1 MPVGRSGFEAVVREL
16 RGSAV
21 MEEWQRFSELL
32 QPIAAAAN
40 ALPLL
45 ALRPGLDAMAQLLE
59 RGPQLFRHLPAMRHL
74 SGAFGPLVDRHLQD
88 PFLRHWVDLLCFL
101 ISGMPMGDTNAA
113 AMATLFGDWFDPEA
127 SLDYPVGGSAAVV
140 DALVQG
146 LKRHGG
152 TLRTQARVEQI
163 LLEDGRAIGVRLED
177 GESIHADQLVSN
189 ADIWNTLDL
198 LPDGVASAWR
208 HDRAGTPACHGFRH
222 LHLGCDASGRD
233 ELPIHTVW
241 VDDWQRGIAAE
252 RNAVVLSVPSVLDPG
267 MAPQGRHV
275 LHGYTPASEPWD
287 LWRGVERGSAAYNAL
302 KQERC
307 GVFWSVLERKIPDI
321 RDRCELVMEG
331 TPLTHRH
338 YLNVHQGS
346 YGPALSATGGLFPG
360 VTTPIDAL
368 WLCGASTFPGIGIPP
383 VAASGAL
390 AAHGIVGRQ
399 AQRSLL
405 KELGL

>member
-1 MPVGRSGFEAVVREL
+1 
-16 RGSAV
+16 
-21 MEEWQRFSELL
+21 
-32 QPIAAAAN
+32 
-40 ALPLL
+40 
-45 ALRPGLDAMAQLLE
+45 MAQLLE
-59 RGPQLFRHLPAMRHL
+59 RGPQLLRHLPAMRHL

-146 LKRHGG
+146 LQRHGG
-152 TLRTQARVEQI
+152 SLRTQARVEQI
-163 LLEDGRAIGVRLED
+163 LVEDGRACGVRLAD
-177 GESIHADQLVSN
+177 GDCIRADQVVSN
-189 ADIWNTLDL
+189 ADIWSTLAL
-198 LPDGVASAWR
+198 LPDGVASSWSS
-208 HDRAGTPACHGFRH
+208 DRAATPACRGFLH
-222 LHLGCDASGRD
+222 LHLGFDASGLD
-233 ELPIHTVW
+233 DLPIHTVW
-241 VDDWQRGIAAE
+241 VDDWERGIAAD

-267 MAPQGRHV
+267 MAPPGRHV
-275 LHGYTPASEPWD
+275 LHAYTPASEPWEFWRD
-287 LWRGVERGSAAYNAL
+287 LERGSDAYNAR
-302 KQERC
+302 KQDRC

-321 RDRCELVMEG
+321 RQRCELLMEG
-331 TPLTHRH
+331 TPLTHRDF
-338 YLNVHQGS
+338 LNVHQGS
-346 YGPALSATGGLFPG
+346 YGPALSAADGLFPG

-405 KELGL
+405 KDLEL